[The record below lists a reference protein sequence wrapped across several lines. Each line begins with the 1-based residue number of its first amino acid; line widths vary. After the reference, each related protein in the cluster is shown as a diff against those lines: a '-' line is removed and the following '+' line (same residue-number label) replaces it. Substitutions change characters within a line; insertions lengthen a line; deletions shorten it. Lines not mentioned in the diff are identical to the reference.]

1 LRSQYIQHSAHILPG
16 RDGLFDLIEGQP
28 TTLHNEPG
36 LVLANQEFVM
46 WILWAGRPRSNF
58 AGVCEAREAFFKMD
72 ERPEE

>member
-1 LRSQYIQHSAHILPG
+1 LRSQYIQNSAHILPG

-46 WILWAGRPRSNF
+46 WILWDRQTAQLDCG
-58 AGVCEAREAFFKMD
+58 GLKMD
-72 ERPEE
+72 ERPKE